1 MAFVGA
7 VMLIDVIML
16 VVWHLMDPLVVQ
28 LYQIDREV
36 IAGHLTERERYGE
49 REGDIARGRESEHT
63 K

>member
-36 IAGHLTERERYGE
+36 IAVHLTERERYG
-49 REGDIARGRESEHT
+49 GGR
-63 K
+63 